1 MRVNQKLITNTN
13 GGSEFLIVSI
23 CYDMG
28 LLAVSELLD
37 GPPKRPTNL
46 LIENVE
52 SNIESG
58 EWTLAEH
65 QFPKVLFSSDSELEP
80 QWIKIRNERLAVI
93 SPLLSQPELLHRYLY
108 GDASGILKTLI
119 EHSGRSRKYICAQ
132 LNSYFF
138 FCAFNRI
145 SKSDLFLSLLLKSIV
160 C

>member
-65 QFPKVLFSSDSELEP
+65 QFPKVYF
-80 QWIKIRNERLAVI
+80 
-93 SPLLSQPELLHRYLY
+93 PL
-108 GDASGILKTLI
+108 
-119 EHSGRSRKYICAQ
+119 
-132 LNSYFF
+132 
-138 FCAFNRI
+138 
-145 SKSDLFLSLLLKSIV
+145 IV
-160 C
+160 S